1 MTFQDWLTTREIS
14 VIFAEE
20 ITAAGGN
27 VRESLEYGPCLYAR
41 SVLTAPR
48 EVRPGDR
55 VQGGVALRATDEDI
69 RVHPYVF
76 RQVCT
81 NGAIRA
87 QAIQTRRIERGEF
100 GGDSAA
106 EVAFALREAV
116 QACCSEEAFH
126 QGVQEMRSALEL
138 DADAA
143 LMLMP
148 MIARLPTKAA
158 AEILESIMRR
168 HVAGRGRDRSPDRGR
183 TRFSLMNAVTSVA
196 RDTRDPELRWRLE
209 ELGGSVP
216 ILRTSRPPAPHR
228 ARPENVPA
236 RMPERE
242 REPVQEEVQE
252 LVYLG

>member
-14 VIFAEE
+14 EIFADE

-27 VRESLEYGPCLYAR
+27 VRESLEYGSCLYAR
-41 SVLTAPR
+41 SVLPAPR
-48 EVRPGDR
+48 EVRRGDR

-100 GGDSAA
+100 GGFSAV
-106 EVAFALREAV
+106 EIAFALREAV
-116 QACCSEEAFH
+116 QACCSEEAFQ
-126 QGVQEMRSALEL
+126 QGVQEMRSSLEL

-148 MIARLPTKAA
+148 MIARLPAKAA

-168 HVAGRGRDRSPDRGR
+168 HGGGRGRDRNPDQGR

-209 ELGGSVP
+209 ELGGSIPV
-216 ILRTSRPPAPHR
+216 LRVSRPPSPHR
-228 ARPENVPA
+228 ARPENSPVRTPD
-236 RMPERE
+236 RE
-242 REPVQEEVQE
+242 RELVREEVQE
-252 LVYLG
+252 LVRLG